1 MLMKVKTAYG
11 WVEGVKSN
19 AGFALFRGVPYAKP
33 PVGELRWKA
42 PEKPDKWEGVRKCD
56 RYGDACRQFDR
67 WGLATD
73 DVTDDSDHPYIM
85 IENYPYPPKMSED
98 CLYLNIYTPA
108 DSENDRLPVM
118 MYIHGGGLQQW
129 YGSDYEYCGDNFCR
143 QGCILVS
150 ITYRLNI
157 FGYFTHP
164 ELAKENEHGSSG
176 NYGLLDQIQALKW
189 IHENIRA
196 FGGDPDNITVFGQS
210 AGGRSALALAVS
222 PLSRDL
228 VRHVSIQSAGGIGS
242 VMMDGTREKQEKM
255 GVEIMQ
261 NLSCH
266 SIAEMRRLDWQILRD
281 ENDRLGFFNGFGMY
295 ADGYVLP
302 EDIDKMVVKGDIR
315 NADIIIGCTVDE
327 GANDRKPP
335 FGSNTCA
342 QARAFGKVIHE
353 LGHRVVYEYVF
364 DRPQPGD
371 DAGTPH
377 SCDNRYQFGTLDG
390 SWRPYTEEDWIL
402 SEVMQKYW
410 ANFAATGNPNGDGLS
425 PWLPYDENELS
436 MKLAAE
442 GCEMVD
448 YNDFSSGKLKK
459 LEDKIIENIKKQIQ

>member
-1 MLMKVKTAYG
+1 
-11 WVEGVKSN
+11 
-19 AGFALFRGVPYAKP
+19 
-33 PVGELRWKA
+33 
-42 PEKPDKWEGVRKCD
+42 
-56 RYGDACRQFDR
+56 
-67 WGLATD
+67 
-73 DVTDDSDHPYIM
+73 
-85 IENYPYPPKMSED
+85 
-98 CLYLNIYTPA
+98 
-108 DSENDRLPVM
+108 
-118 MYIHGGGLQQW
+118 
-129 YGSDYEYCGDNFCR
+129 
-143 QGCILVS
+143 
-150 ITYRLNI
+150 
-157 FGYFTHP
+157 
-164 ELAKENEHGSSG
+164 
-176 NYGLLDQIQALKW
+176 
-189 IHENIRA
+189 
-196 FGGDPDNITVFGQS
+196 
-210 AGGRSALALAVS
+210 
-222 PLSRDL
+222 
-228 VRHVSIQSAGGIGS
+228 
-242 VMMDGTREKQEKM
+242 MMDGTREKQEKM

-342 QARAFGKVIHE
+342 QARAFGKVIHK
-353 LGHRVVYEYVF
+353 LGHKAVYEYVF

-425 PWLPYDENELS
+425 SWLPYDENELS

-448 YNDFSSGKLKK
+448 YNDLSSGKLKK
-459 LEDKIIENIKKQIQ
+459 LEDEIIENIKKQIQ